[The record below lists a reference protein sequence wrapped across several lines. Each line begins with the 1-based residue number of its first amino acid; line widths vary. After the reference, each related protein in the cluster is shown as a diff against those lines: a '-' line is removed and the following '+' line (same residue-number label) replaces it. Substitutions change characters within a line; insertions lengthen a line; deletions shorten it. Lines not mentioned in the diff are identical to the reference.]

1 MSAILTLRV
10 QRIRRLTEE
19 VSAFEFVHP
28 QGRALPPYEP
38 GAHLDVHLPG
48 GFMRPYSLAA
58 APGAGEVRRYVI
70 GVKREPASR
79 GGSASLHARVR
90 EGDLL
95 AVGTPRNGFALHAQA
110 AHHLLLA
117 GGIGLTPLLAMA
129 QHLARTG
136 ASWRLAV
143 FARSRAHLAFAE
155 ELQALR
161 GMPAAAAAPGS
172 VLLHLDDPAA
182 PDKLDLA
189 TLLASRRAGEH
200 LYLCGPAGF
209 MQQALRAASAWP
221 EETVHQEHFAAPEG
235 AFDEAADEP
244 FVLRLARR
252 GLSVPVGAAQT
263 AVQAL
268 HELGIEVPVSCEQ
281 GVCGTCVVGLLE
293 GRAEHRDHCLSAR
306 ERATRIALCCSR
318 AKDGEL
324 VVEL

>member
-1 MSAILTLRV
+1 MSAILTVRV
-10 QRIRRLTEE
+10 QRIRRLTAE

-58 APGAGEVRRYVI
+58 APEEPAVRRYVI
-70 GVKREPASR
+70 GVKREPHSR
-79 GGSASLHARVR
+79 GGSASLHERVR

-95 AVGTPRNGFALHAQA
+95 AVGTPRNGFALRPEA
-110 AHHLLLA
+110 AHHRLVA

-129 QHLARTG
+129 QHLARAG
-136 ASWRLAV
+136 ASWSLAV
-143 FARSRAHLAFAE
+143 YARSRAHLAFAQ
-155 ELQALR
+155 ELAALASPTER
-161 GMPAAAAAPGS
+161 P
-172 VLLHLDDPAA
+172 VQLHLDDPQA
-182 PDKLDLA
+182 PEKLDLA
-189 TLLASRRAGEH
+189 ALLAGPRPGEH

-209 MQQALRAASAWP
+209 MQQASRAASAWP
-221 EETVHQEHFAAPEG
+221 EEAVHQEHFAAPEG

-244 FVLRLARR
+244 FVLHLARR
-252 GLSVPVGAAQT
+252 GLSVPVGAGQT

-281 GVCGTCVVGLLE
+281 GVCGTCVVGLRE
-293 GRAEHRDHCLSAR
+293 GQAEHRDHCLTPR
-306 ERATRIALCCSR
+306 ERGTRIALCCSR
-318 AKDGEL
+318 AKAGAL